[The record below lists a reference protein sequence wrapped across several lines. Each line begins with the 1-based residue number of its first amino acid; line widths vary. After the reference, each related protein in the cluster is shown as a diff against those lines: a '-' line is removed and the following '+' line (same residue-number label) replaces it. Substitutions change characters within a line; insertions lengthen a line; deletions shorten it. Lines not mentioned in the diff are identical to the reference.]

1 MKDLFGQAILDY
13 QTNNSPEDLYTETSI
28 SELDIMPI
36 DYLFRGY
43 DEMPSLEQKA
53 LQLAKGNILDVGAG
67 AGSHSLYLQENK
79 FDVTAIDISPKAI
92 EACKLRGIEKANVH
106 NFLDLN
112 EENKFETIL
121 FLMNGTGIFQNLIL
135 INVYLDKI
143 KKLLA
148 ENGQVLIDGTDIIYM
163 FDEDE
168 DGGKWIPSNG
178 NYYGELDFTVHYK
191 GEIEDT
197 INWLYLDFDTLKNAC
212 NHHKLNCTKV
222 KSEGDSYLAKITLE
236 VRN

>member
-1 MKDLFGQAILDY
+1 MKDLFGKAILDY

-28 SELDIMPI
+28 SELDVMPI
-36 DYLFRGY
+36 DYLFR
-43 DEMPSLEQKA
+43 DFNEMPSLEQKA
-53 LQLAKGNILDVGAG
+53 LNSTKGKTLDVGCG
-67 AGSHSLYLQENK
+67 AGSHSLYLQQNN

-92 EACKLRGIEKANVH
+92 EACELRGVKNTMVA
-106 NFLDLN
+106 NFLELDEL
-112 EENKFETIL
+112 EKFDTIL

-143 KKLLA
+143 KKLLS

-191 GEIEDT
+191 GDAEEPIQ
-197 INWLYLDFDTLKNAC
+197 WLYLDFETLKNAC
-212 NHHKLNCTKV
+212 THHGLTCTKV
-222 KSEGDSYLAKITLE
+222 KSEGESYLARIS
-236 VRN
+236 RN